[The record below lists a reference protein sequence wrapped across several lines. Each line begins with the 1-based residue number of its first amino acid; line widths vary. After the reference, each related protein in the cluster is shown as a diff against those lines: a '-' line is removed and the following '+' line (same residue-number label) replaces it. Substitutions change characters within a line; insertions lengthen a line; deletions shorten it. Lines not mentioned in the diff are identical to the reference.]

1 MENKNQRVGCNF
13 DKIQEFIGFNNAY
26 PHFDIAQERGH
37 WVAYIDGEEYCTGD
51 TYLEVVQELTEDGY
65 L

>member
-1 MENKNQRVGCNF
+1 MENKSR
-13 DKIQEFIGFNNAY
+13 I
-26 PHFDIAQERGH
+26 DITQERGY